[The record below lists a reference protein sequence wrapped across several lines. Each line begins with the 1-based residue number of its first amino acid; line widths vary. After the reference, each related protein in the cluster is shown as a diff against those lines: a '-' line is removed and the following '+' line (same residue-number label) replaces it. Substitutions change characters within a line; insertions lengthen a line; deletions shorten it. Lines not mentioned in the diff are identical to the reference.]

1 MVFEPRTKL
10 VEVLDSAQEYLD
22 LAIKSK
28 DRGER
33 EFLSASWSCTWR
45 SPRSLRRRRE
55 GNCAAELLWFVTTGA
70 PGTISALSPC

>member
-33 EFLSASWSCTWR
+33 EFFERMSCTWR

-55 GNCAAELLWFVTTGA
+55 GNCAAELL
-70 PGTISALSPC
+70 

>member
-1 MVFEPRTKL
+1 VVFEPRTKL

-33 EFLSASWSCTWR
+33 EFFERIVELHVKI
-45 SPRSLRRRRE
+45 
-55 GNCAAELLWFVTTGA
+55 AEELE
-70 PGTISALSPC
+70 ALIVDR

>member
-1 MVFEPRTKL
+1 MYADIMQHVTQELSVTSQLAPRGLNNSFGSMFPLPRKEHRKVVFEPRTKL

-33 EFLSASWSCTWR
+33 EFLSA
-45 SPRSLRRRRE
+45 
-55 GNCAAELLWFVTTGA
+55 
-70 PGTISALSPC
+70 